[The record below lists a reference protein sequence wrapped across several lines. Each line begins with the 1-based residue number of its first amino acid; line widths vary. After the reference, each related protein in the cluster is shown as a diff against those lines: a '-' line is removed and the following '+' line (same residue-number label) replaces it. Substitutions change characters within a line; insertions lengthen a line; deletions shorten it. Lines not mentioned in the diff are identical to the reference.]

1 MNPLH
6 RRGLLLGAAGLVAMP
21 AIVRASSL
29 MPITGRQAVGP
40 QETFWVEGYDAD
52 GNRLRQLV
60 TVSPTSG
67 RLMDGIAALVSSGA
81 GFTPCRV
88 GLLAIGNES
97 RIPVRV

>member
-1 MNPLH
+1 MNRLH
-6 RRGLLLGAAGLVAMP
+6 RRGLLLGATGLLAMP

-29 MPITGRQAVGP
+29 MPIAGPQTIGP
-40 QETFWVEGYDAD
+40 QEIFWVEGYDAD
-52 GNRLRQLV
+52 GNRLRRLV
-60 TVSPTSG
+60 TVSRTSG
-67 RLMDGIAALVSSGA
+67 RLMDGIADVLSLGV